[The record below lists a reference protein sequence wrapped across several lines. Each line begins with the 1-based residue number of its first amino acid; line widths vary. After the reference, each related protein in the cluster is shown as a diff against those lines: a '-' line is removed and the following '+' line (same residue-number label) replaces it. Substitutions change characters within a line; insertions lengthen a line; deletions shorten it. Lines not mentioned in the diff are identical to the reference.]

1 MKLPLSPLTAISPL
15 DGRYAHRTELLRAYL
30 SEYALM
36 KYRCLVE
43 IEYLIAFSLQK
54 EIAECK
60 PISRVL
66 QKKLRAIVKDFS
78 LSDAKKIKQLE
89 KKTNHDVKAVEYF
102 LQKKIAS
109 LQAKHLLPFLH
120 FALTSE
126 DVNNI
131 AYTLMWRDAIRN
143 TYVPL
148 LRQLHGKLYSL
159 SRQWSDIPLLS
170 LTHGQSASSTTL
182 GKEMSVF
189 AYRFSRQ
196 LEALSVHEYS
206 GKLNG
211 AVGTWAAH
219 SLSYPYVDWMK
230 FSARFLQSF
239 NLHPSMHTTQIEN
252 GDALAASYL
261 RISQINTILLDFV
274 RDIWLYCM
282 RGHLRLRRL
291 SKEVGS
297 STMPHKIN
305 PIHFENAEGNLGAAN
320 AQLYHLAST
329 LPVSRL
335 QRDLSGST
343 LIRTQGSALAH
354 SFTACH
360 TIISG
365 LDRITPN
372 EQSLSDELDAHWE
385 VLAEAVQ
392 TLLRKAGNQDA
403 YEIVKEKTRGMAFSQ
418 QEYLSLI
425 DELPLSKKDKASL
438 KELSPQ
444 HYTGYAAKLASLN
457 TNP

>member
-15 DGRYAHRTELLRAYL
+15 DGRYAHRTEPLRAYL

-43 IEYLIAFSLQK
+43 IEYLIAFSFQK
-54 EIAECK
+54 EVRECK
-60 PISRVL
+60 PISRDL
-66 QKKLRAIVKDFS
+66 QKKLRDIVKDFS
-78 LSDAKKIKQLE
+78 LADAKKIKQLE
-89 KKTNHDVKAVEYF
+89 KKTNHDVKAIEYF
-102 LQKKIAS
+102 LQKKITD
-109 LQAKHLLPFLH
+109 LDAKHLLPFLH

-143 TYVPL
+143 AYVPL
-148 LRQLHGKLYSL
+148 LRQLHKKLYTL
-159 SRQWSDIPLLS
+159 SHQWSDIPLLS
-170 LTHGQSASSTTL
+170 LTHGQSASPTTL
-182 GKEMSVF
+182 GKEISVF
-189 AYRFSRQ
+189 AYRLSRQ
-196 LEALSVHEYS
+196 LEALCDHEYS
-206 GKLNG
+206 GKFNG

-219 SLSYPYVDWMK
+219 VIAYPNVDWMK
-230 FSARFLQSF
+230 FSANFLKSF
-239 NLHPSMHTTQIEN
+239 GLLPTLHTTQIEN
-252 GDALAASYL
+252 GDALAANYL
-261 RISQINTILLDFV
+261 RISQINTILLDLV

-305 PIHFENAEGNLGAAN
+305 PIQFENAEGNLGAAN
-320 AQLYHLAST
+320 AQLYHLASA

-343 LIRTQGSALAH
+343 LIRTQGCALAH

-365 LDRITPN
+365 LERITPN
-372 EQSLSDELDAHWE
+372 RQSLSHELDVHWE
-385 VLAEAVQ
+385 VLAEAIQ
-392 TLLRKAGNQDA
+392 TLLRKAGKQDA
-403 YEIVKEKTRGMAFSQ
+403 YEIVKNKTRGMAFSQ
-418 QEYLSLI
+418 EDYHVLI
-425 DELPLSKKDKASL
+425 DDLPLPSKDKLLL
-438 KELSPQ
+438 KKLSPQ
-444 HYTGYAAKLASLN
+444 RYIGYAAKLASLI
-457 TNP
+457 PMP